1 MSIIVKNV
9 TKKYGSQPAVKNI
22 SFKINSGEILGFIGP
37 NGAGKSTMMK
47 IICGIISSDEGRV
60 KVNGFDVIN
69 DSVNVK
75 KIIGYLPENN
85 PLYNDLFIK
94 EYLKYISGIYKL
106 GRKSEARINEIIR
119 LIGLEYE
126 INKKIGHLSKGF
138 RQRVGLAQAILH
150 DPDVLILD
158 EPTSGLDPNQI
169 IDIRSLI
176 SELGKEKTVMLS
188 THIIQ
193 EVEAICD
200 RVLIINKG
208 EIVADDKAQNIKL
221 YGKNISCTILVEF
234 SEPFDKNKL
243 FKINGVEKIKPV
255 NDRSWLIQ
263 TTNNNDLRPEIFKF
277 AVDNNLTVLSLQ
289 RNDKS
294 LEDVF
299 RELTK

>member
-1 MSIIVKNV
+1 MSVIVENV
-9 TKKYGSQPAVKNI
+9 SRKYGSLPALINI
-22 SFKINSGEILGFIGP
+22 SFEIRSGEVLGFIGP

-47 IICGIISSDEGRV
+47 IICGIMSPDEGSV

-69 DSVNVK
+69 DSINVK

-85 PLYNDLFIK
+85 PLYNDLYIK
-94 EYLKYISGIYKL
+94 EYLKYISGIYNPWK
-106 GRKSEARINEIIR
+106 KPEARINEIIG
-119 LIGLEYE
+119 LIGLKDE
-126 INKKIGHLSKGF
+126 INKKIGQLSKGF

-169 IDIRSLI
+169 TDIRSLI

-208 EIVADDKAQNIKL
+208 KIVADDKAQNMQL
-221 YGKNISCTILVEF
+221 YGKNNSCTILIEF
-234 SEPFDKNKL
+234 SESFDKNKL
-243 FKINGVEKIKPV
+243 LKITGVEKIRPV
-255 NDRSWLIQ
+255 SKKSWLIQ
-263 TTNNNDLRPEIFKF
+263 TTNNKDLRPEIFKF

-289 RNDKS
+289 RKDKS